1 MKLSEVKLG
10 QTFKV
15 ADIEFV
21 KMVENNEETVV
32 VAKES
37 VFYSTYGKN
46 NNFAEST
53 ILERLNKKF
62 LPKIEDAVGAE
73 NILEFKTDLTS
84 LDGLKTYGEITSKI
98 SIPTFDFYRDNV
110 ELFDKYKL
118 KEWWWL
124 ATPDTTPEH
133 YNDRWCRCVSPDAYV
148 NYYGYYF
155 NGGVRPVLVF
165 VSDIFVSSEE

>member
-1 MKLSEVKLG
+1 MKLSEVKVG
-10 QTFKV
+10 QAFTV

-21 KMVENNEETVV
+21 KMVENNEGTVV

-37 VFYSTYGKN
+37 VFSSIYGKN
-46 NNFAEST
+46 NNFAESI
-53 ILERLNKKF
+53 ILERLNKEI
-62 LPKIEDAVGAE
+62 LPKIEDVVGAE

-84 LDGLKTYGEITSKI
+84 LDGLKTYGEMTSKI
-98 SIPTFDFYRDNV
+98 SIPTLDFYRDNV

-124 ATPDTTPEH
+124 STPDTTPEH
-133 YNDRWCRCVSPDAYV
+133 YNDRWCRCVSPVGHVNFV
-148 NYYGYYF
+148 NYYGNF
-155 NGGVRPVLVF
+155 GVRPVLVF